1 MGKYREPIKYTC
13 PDIDSVIEWIDDAIK
28 SCDSK
33 SDLENYTYEERIN
46 DVKYYLRGCF
56 DKLEEL
62 RSANSTLRDWGN
74 DINNELEEVEKERDE
89 ALDKVAN
96 LEDEIE
102 DLKTQLDNAILE
114 EQ

>member
-13 PDIDSVIEWIDDAIK
+13 PDIDSVIEWIDSAMK

-33 SDLENYTYEERIN
+33 SDLENYTYEERID

-62 RSANSTLRDWGN
+62 RSSNSTLRDWGN

-89 ALDKVAN
+89 ALNKVSN